1 MGRCRESP
9 EAHKPSYYVVHWYHW
24 EKQWVGQ
31 PQTIQARTVRNLAGR
46 PQGDARIRR
55 LLNKSLN
62 LSEKEALAAF
72 RRRWASTRYC
82 QDMAE
87 LLAKLEG
94 ELNREGADG
103 ARGISVIVIRGDG
116 AISPEEFRRSAEARM
131 ALEAGRRRES

>member
-1 MGRCRESP
+1 VKSP
-9 EAHKPSYYVVHWYHW
+9 RRTKSPQSSSTGISGENSGLANLTPFRP
-24 EKQWVGQ
+24 GQ
-31 PQTIQARTVRNLAGR
+31 SGNLAGR

-87 LLAKLEG
+87 LLARLEG
-94 ELNREGADG
+94 ELNREGADR
-103 ARGISVIVIRGDG
+103 ARGVSVIVIRGEG
-116 AISPEEFRRSAEARM
+116 AISPEEFRRNAEARM
-131 ALEAGRRRES
+131 ALEARR

>member
-1 MGRCRESP
+1 MKAPKRTNPTTSSSTGISGENSGLANLTP
-9 EAHKPSYYVVHWYHW
+9 FKP
-24 EKQWVGQ
+24 GQ
-31 PQTIQARTVRNLAGR
+31 SGNLAGR

-103 ARGISVIVIRGDG
+103 ARGISVIVIRGRGHLARGVPAERGCADG
-116 AISPEEFRRSAEARM
+116 S
-131 ALEAGRRRES
+131 